1 MKEYKTDRAE
11 KKSKRNKLLKY
22 IVLTKE
28 RVQASAKERKSKRKK
43 ERTEE
48 SAKNTRRQFN
58 TNQTSCYQNTNL
70 AFRSSC
76 CMYVLQYLHVQV

>member
-28 RVQASAKERKSKRKK
+28 RVQESAKERKSKRKK
-43 ERTEE
+43 ERTDE
-48 SAKNTRRQFN
+48 SAKNTRRQCN
-58 TNQTSCYQNTNL
+58 TTSCYQNTNV